1 MDIHEFRALT
11 PDARSEMVFSELQQ
25 LRMQL
30 STIYE
35 EISHFRELE
44 KERKRLRKR
53 RAKAAASMEVGRLQR
68 ERGLGQVIKL
78 ASNENPH
85 GPSDA
90 VLAVLEKGIRK
101 LNRYPDD
108 IRDRLIPPGGVAEPD
123 RH

>member
-53 RAKAAASMEVGRLQR
+53 RAKAAASMEVGT
-68 ERGLGQVIKL
+68 
-78 ASNENPH
+78 
-85 GPSDA
+85 
-90 VLAVLEKGIRK
+90 
-101 LNRYPDD
+101 
-108 IRDRLIPPGGVAEPD
+108 
-123 RH
+123 